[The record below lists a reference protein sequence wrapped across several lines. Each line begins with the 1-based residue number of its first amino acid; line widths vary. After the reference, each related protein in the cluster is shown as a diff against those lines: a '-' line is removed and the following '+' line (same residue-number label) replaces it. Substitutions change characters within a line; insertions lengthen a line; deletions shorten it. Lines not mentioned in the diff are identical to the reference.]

1 MKEIFNR
8 SKERI
13 IFTWKNITIEPV
25 VLFYLLSIGMKEV
38 IRSNLLLDKAC
49 LVKLGYNYTFCDN
62 LTETGDSENDKEFN
76 EVQTTVSDYERTLNL
91 AATAPRILFA
101 LLAGTWSDQHG
112 RKFIIAIPIFGQ
124 VILRFWNKLINIHH
138 GSKINRKFYNAII

>member
-1 MKEIFNR
+1 MKMKEIFNR

-13 IFTWKNITIEPV
+13 ILTWKNITIEPV

-49 LVKLGYNYTFCDN
+49 LVKLRYNHTFCDN

-76 EVQTTVSDYERTLNL
+76 EVQTTVSDYERNLNI
-91 AATAPRILFA
+91 AATFPRVLFA
-101 LLAGTWSDQHG
+101 LMAGTWSDSNG
-112 RKFIIAIPIFGQ
+112 RKLIIAIPIFGQ
-124 VILRFWNKLINIHH
+124 VSISNDYIRM
-138 GSKINRKFYNAII
+138 S